1 LKCPKCGNEVYPDQF
16 VCGYCGAPN
25 MQRKSANAGNTS
37 IYNLDSAGKLH
48 EESQQ
53 AGNLQAGKYHAENAG
68 GKGSSLNQENA
79 GRKGSSLNQ
88 ENSGGNDFSLN
99 QENSA
104 ASGSSAKQKNL
115 GNKLE
120 FGAISRE
127 GSDDAE
133 TGGEKMEVSELQVSS
148 DSDAQPKKKRKIKI
162 ILIMLLFSVLL
173 VVGIG
178 IVIWRVRSN
187 HKETPYEKLI
197 KTYLK
202 AYEDMDA
209 EALCATLAPKITDK
223 RIEKKGGITYAEM
236 TAETFQ
242 SMKESGDRVRYDVT
256 VKETG
261 KLSDDVIERYAKK
274 ISEEYG
280 NVTLSDFRRVDVKG
294 KRIYSN
300 VQTKIPD
307 YKEDY
312 NSTFI
317 VGEYNG
323 ELKIIS
329 TVKEEKEEK

>member
-1 LKCPKCGNEVYPDQF
+1 MKCPKCGNEVYPDQF

-25 MQRKSANAGNTS
+25 MQRESANAGNTS

-68 GKGSSLNQENA
+68 GKGSSLNQEN
-79 GRKGSSLNQ
+79 
-88 ENSGGNDFSLN
+88 
-99 QENSA
+99 SA

-127 GSDDAE
+127 GSDDAG

-148 DSDAQPKKKRKIKI
+148 DSDAQPKKRRKIKI

-173 VVGIG
+173 GVGIG

-280 NVTLSDFRRVDVKG
+280 NVTLSDFRRVEVKG

-329 TVKEEKEEK
+329 TVKDETE